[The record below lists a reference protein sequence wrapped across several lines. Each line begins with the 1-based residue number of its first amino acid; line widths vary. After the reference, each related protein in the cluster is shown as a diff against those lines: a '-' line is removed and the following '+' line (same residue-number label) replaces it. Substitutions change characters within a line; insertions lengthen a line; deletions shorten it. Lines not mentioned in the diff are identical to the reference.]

1 MRIRKVSNLLR
12 IASIAIVVSFGPG
25 IASADDLVRLSEAE
39 ARKLLVS
46 KVDPEYPNMAKQMR
60 LSGKVQVD
68 CFVDTNGAVE
78 KVQILNGNP
87 LFSSSINNAMKKWK
101 FKPMEAN
108 GKTSNIVASFAFDF
122 KL

>member
-1 MRIRKVSNLLR
+1 MRIKKINKFLSIVS
-12 IASIAIVVSFGPG
+12 IVILFSFGS
-25 IASADDLVRLSEAE
+25 ASAADDDLVRLSEAE
-39 ARKLLVS
+39 ARKILVS
-46 KVDPEYPNMAKQMR
+46 KVDPEYPLMAKQIR

-78 KVQILNGNP
+78 KIQILNGNP

-101 FKPMEAN
+101 FKPFEAN
-108 GKTSNIVASFAFDF
+108 GKSSNIVAGFAFDF

>member
-1 MRIRKVSNLLR
+1 MRTKKSNNLLS
-12 IASIAIVVSFGPG
+12 IASIAVVLSFGPT
-25 IASADDLVRLSEAE
+25 IASADDLVRLSEGE

-46 KVDPEYPNMAKQMR
+46 KVDPEYPTMAKQMR

-87 LFSSSINNAMKKWK
+87 LFSSSINTAMKKWK
-101 FKPMEAN
+101 FKPFEAN
-108 GKTSNIVASFAFDF
+108 GKSSNIVAGFAFDF